1 MPTTLDAGRNER
13 RTERALTGRTV
24 LICLVAFFGTIF
36 AMNVVLVR
44 VATSSFGGVETE
56 SSYKAGLT
64 FKNDIAAAQAQDA
77 LHWAVDAALRKEG
90 DMTRV
95 TVTALDAE
103 TRPVAGLTVAARL
116 SHPADRRQ
124 DVPLDLTETAA
135 GKFEAVVLVPH
146 GQWDLVLDLKRND
159 QTVFRSKN
167 RVTR

>member
-1 MPTTLDAGRNER
+1 MPTPLKAG
-13 RTERALTGRTV
+13 RTERPLTGRTV
-24 LICLVAFFGTIF
+24 LIWLVAFFGTVF

-77 LHWAVDAALRKEG
+77 LHWAVDAALQKEG

-95 TVTALDAE
+95 TVTARDAE
-103 TRPVAGLTVAARL
+103 ARLVSDLAIVARL

-124 DVPLDLTETAA
+124 DLALDLKETAT
-135 GKFEAVVLVPH
+135 GRFEAVVAIPR

-159 QTVFRSKN
+159 ETVFRSKN